1 MYMRKNLKRERGERL
16 SGCMYVKVHR
26 VKIRDENFQ
35 VMPSVSEKL
44 ANISK
49 SSPGKFRDEMKLF

>member
-1 MYMRKNLKRERGERL
+1 
-16 SGCMYVKVHR
+16 MYVKVHR

-49 SSPGKFRDEMKLF
+49 SSPGKFRDETFLRKFLFN